1 MSIAMAVAVGLAGF
15 FLGLKAIEYSAVD
28 YRWDTHSYASIVRAI
43 TGFHAAHVMALIF
56 KTIIVGVQARAA
68 DFRQGRRL
76 VVQSNG
82 IYWHFVVA
90 IWIPLYVVLYWSP
103 RLI

>member
-1 MSIAMAVAVGLAGF
+1 MARQPTQVRPFWKVLGMQPRTVGMIPA
-15 FLGLKAIEYSAVD
+15 KAD
-28 YRWDTHSYASIVRAI
+28 
-43 TGFHAAHVMALIF
+43 
-56 KTIIVGVQARAA
+56 A
-68 DFRQGRRL
+68 DFRQGPRL

>member
-1 MSIAMAVAVGLAGF
+1 V
-15 FLGLKAIEYSAVD
+15 
-28 YRWDTHSYASIVRAI
+28 
-43 TGFHAAHVMALIF
+43 
-56 KTIIVGVQARAA
+56 A

-103 RLI
+103 RLM